1 MDLNEVKKLIKL
13 VERSQI
19 AEIEIF
25 EKGMK
30 IRIAKNGKGSAHT
43 LVPAPVVQAAP
54 PPAPTT
60 ETAPTP
66 ETPIPVATPAN
77 ILEVRSPMV
86 GTFYRAPSPDAE
98 PYVRVGDPVE
108 PGTVLCI
115 VEAMKLMNEIESE
128 IRGKVVDIPPENA
141 QPVEY
146 DQVLFRIEVAP
157 SK

>member
-30 IRIAKNGKGSAHT
+30 IRISKNGAGSAHT
-43 LVPAPVVQAAP
+43 LVTAPVVQAAP
-54 PPAPTT
+54 PPAPST
-60 ETAPTP
+60 EAAPAP
-66 ETPIPVATPAN
+66 ETPAPVATQAN
-77 ILEVRSPMV
+77 IVEVRSPMV
-86 GTFYRAPSPDAE
+86 GTFYRAPSPDAD

-128 IRGKVVDIPPENA
+128 IRGKVVDIPVDNA

-146 DQVLFRIEVAP
+146 DQVLFRVEVSA
-157 SK
+157 ST

>member
-30 IRIAKNGKGSAHT
+30 IRIAKNGAGSAHT
-43 LVPAPVVQAAP
+43 LVTAPVVQAAP
-54 PPAPTT
+54 PPAQPT
-60 ETAPTP
+60 EAAPAP
-66 ETPIPVATPAN
+66 ETPVPVATPAN
-77 ILEVRSPMV
+77 IVEVRSPMV

-98 PYVRVGDPVE
+98 PYVRVGEPIE
-108 PGTVLCI
+108 PGSVLCI

-128 IRGKVVDIPPENA
+128 IRGKVVDIPVENA

-146 DQVLFRIEVAP
+146 DQVLFRVEVTP